1 MPSPMS
7 IFQALKLAS
16 CGSALVFLLTAGAAG
31 QSREPYV
38 EDFDGGAG
46 GWLAN
51 RYDSLPIFDGAAC
64 CYGPWYLDSHHA
76 PPGAGYV
83 HMLMYLYTS
92 DKNVGPERKSHLQGN
107 RFIGQ
112 NKSTDLTAA
121 RLTVRLRGEI
131 DLQGAELLLLV
142 QGKTAKT
149 TANFVLSG
157 HPLRVERDWTEQTLV
172 LTPNPEQW
180 TCLGARWDKVADYG
194 CDDIAAVLKD
204 VNWDIMFVLFPLKIV
219 PLHPELVKNMHQ
231 MRPGQDYPGY
241 PSYEVEQKF
250 LPKGI
255 VMIDRVRID
264 YAH

>member
-1 MPSPMS
+1 MFVGM
-7 IFQALKLAS
+7 ALA
-16 CGSALVFLLTAGAAG
+16 FLLTFGASG
-31 QSREPYV
+31 QSRETYV
-38 EDFDGGAG
+38 EDFDRGAG

-51 RYDSLPIFDGAAC
+51 RYDPLPIYDGIAYC
-64 CYGPWYLDSHHA
+64 FGPWYLDSHHA
-76 PPGAGYV
+76 PPGAGYL

-92 DKNVGPERKSHLQGN
+92 DKNVGPERRSHLQEN
-107 RFIGQ
+107 RFIEQ
-112 NKSTDLTAA
+112 AKSTDLTNA

-131 DLQGAELLLLV
+131 DLQGAQLLLLV

-157 HPLRVERDWTEQTLV
+157 QPLRVEHNWTEQTLV
-172 LTPNPEQW
+172 LAPDPRQW

-194 CDDIAAVLKD
+194 CDEIGAVLRD
-204 VNWDIMFVLFPLKIV
+204 VNWDIMLVLFPLKIV
-219 PLHPELVKNMHQ
+219 PAHPELVKDMHK

-255 VMIDRVRID
+255 VMIDRIRID
-264 YAH
+264 YAR